1 MRTACLKDYDPET
14 YPYYNDFSSE
24 TESVPVLGSG
34 KIADNSDY
42 TKVALAV
49 NMPFTDVSPDAWYFA
64 ATNYASHNG
73 ITSGTGEGLISP
85 KMTATRSQICVIVMN
100 YMQDLSN
107 REKTQSE
114 ND

>member
-1 MRTACLKDYDPET
+1 MHSAALTREQ
-14 YPYYNDFSSE
+14 
-24 TESVPVLGSG
+24 
-34 KIADNSDY
+34 
-42 TKVALAV
+42 LAV
-49 NMPFTDVSPDAWYFA
+49 FMRAFSEYLEYGEVSAGRDENQPDDTYLGRFIDAGEAGDWATDSLAWA
-64 ATNYASHNG
+64 VERG
-73 ITSGTGEGLISP
+73 LLSGTGEGLISP